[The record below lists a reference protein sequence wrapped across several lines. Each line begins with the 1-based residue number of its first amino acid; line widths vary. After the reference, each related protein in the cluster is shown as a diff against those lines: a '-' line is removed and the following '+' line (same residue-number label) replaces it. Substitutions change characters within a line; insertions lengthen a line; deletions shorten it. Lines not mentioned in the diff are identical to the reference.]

1 MAGSPESTVKLGA
14 IDDDPQN
21 LELIREALVQEG
33 LEILTAST
41 ADSGLDL
48 VAKHRPHIV
57 LLDLILP
64 NVSGMELLERIL
76 GISPDTDVILL
87 TGHYSTDS
95 AVEAIKKGASDYLT
109 KPFSIVE
116 LRRRIDRLVA
126 EVRRRQLA
134 LQLGG
139 ELMRASEFEG
149 MVGQSPCMLQVFA
162 KIRRIAPHFRT
173 VLITGATGTGKE
185 LVARALHRLSPA
197 SANRFVVWNSTAVVE
212 TLFESELFGHVKGA
226 FTGAMRDKMGLF
238 EFADGGC
245 ILLDEIGD
253 MPASTQAKILRV
265 LQHQEVQR
273 IGALTPKKVDVRV
286 IAATNC
292 DLNAMMAEK
301 KFRDDL
307 YYRLSMVEIKL
318 PSLAERKEDLPLL
331 ERCFIEK
338 FAAMYSKPV
347 PEITPRAQ
355 VVLSS
360 YDWPGNVREL
370 ENVIGNACMMT
381 EGNTIDVRDLPES
394 LRATGSQKVTFDGEL
409 LPLAEVERL
418 HAHRVLES
426 VGGNKVRAA
435 KILGINRATLYRLIE
450 RDAGA
455 EEDVSSA

>member
-1 MAGSPESTVKLGA
+1 MAGPSESPVRLAA

-21 LELIREALVQEG
+21 LELIRAALAQEG
-33 LEILTAST
+33 LEILTACE
-41 ADSGLDL
+41 ADSGMEL
-48 VAKHRPHIV
+48 VARHRPHIV

-64 NVSGMELLERIL
+64 NVNGMELLERIL
-76 GISPDTDVILL
+76 DISPDTDVILL

-116 LRRRIDRLVA
+116 LRKRIDRLIT
-126 EVRRRQLA
+126 EVQRRQLA
-134 LQLGG
+134 LQLGE

-149 MVGQSPCMLQVFA
+149 MVGQSACMLQVFA
-162 KIRRIAPHFRT
+162 KIRRVAPHFRT

-226 FTGAMRDKMGLF
+226 FTGALRDKIGLF

-253 MPASTQAKILRV
+253 MPASTQAKLLRV

-292 DLNAMMAEK
+292 DLHAMMAGK
-301 KFRDDL
+301 RFREDL

-331 ERCFIEK
+331 ERCLIEK
-338 FAAMYSKPV
+338 FAAQYGKPV
-347 PEITPRAQ
+347 PDITPRAQ
-355 VVLSS
+355 VVLSH

-381 EGNTIDVRDLPES
+381 EGDTIDVRDLPDS
-394 LRATGSQKVTFDGEL
+394 LRATASQKVTFDAEL

-418 HAHRVLES
+418 HALRVLES
-426 VGGNKVRAA
+426 MGGNKVRAA
-435 KILGINRATLYRLIE
+435 KILGINRATLYRLINS
-450 RDAGA
+450 DART
-455 EEDVSSA
+455 EEDVRST